1 MYKSRIILYLTRTG
15 LLEPLGQSQVF
26 PYLKGLSKN
35 YKIILITHEK
45 KSDWSDTKR
54 RDRLYTECRQC
65 GIKWLPRRFHSKPKF
80 LAPLVNLV
88 YLVWYVAREV
98 RREKVRLIHAR
109 SYIPTF
115 VALVVGWFWKVPFI
129 FDMRALWAEE
139 LITSGRLQRGSW
151 LHKVI
156 LASERLCL
164 ANAECVI
171 SLTNAAVG
179 YLHSIYPSELA
190 GKSLVVIPTCADLT
204 RFIPPKSPPSKR
216 VVGCL
221 GTLLSGWFRLDWLAV
236 FFAVAATR
244 DPDLYFEITTRD
256 DPRQVRSAIGGSSV
270 LQSRLSVSA
279 SLQEFMPDVL
289 QGQIASVMFYAG
301 GELSELGRSPTRLAE
316 ILGSGLPV
324 VTNEGVGDVA
334 QIIREYRV
342 GILVSGSTEDEMNQ
356 AWDELDRLLK
366 DPELQSRCRFAA
378 EKCFALETG
387 IDAYSK
393 IYSKILQLS

>member
-1 MYKSRIILYLTRTG
+1 VILYLTRTG
-15 LLEPLGQSQVF
+15 ILEPLGQSQVF
-26 PYLKGLSKN
+26 SYLKGLSNN

-45 KSDWSDTKR
+45 HSDWSDTKR
-54 RDRLYTECRQC
+54 RNRLYAECRQC
-65 GIKWLPRRFHSKPKF
+65 GIKWLPQRFYCEPKF
-80 LAPLVNLV
+80 LAPLANLV
-88 YLVWYVAREV
+88 YLVWFVTLEV

-115 VALVVGWFWKVPFI
+115 VALVVGWIWKVPFI

-151 LHKVI
+151 LHKAI

-164 ANAECVI
+164 SNAECIV

-179 YLHSIYPSELA
+179 YLRSIYPKELA

-204 RFIPPKSPPSKR
+204 RFMPSKSPPSKR

-221 GTLLSGWFRLDWLAV
+221 GTLLSGWFRLDWLAA
-236 FFAVAATR
+236 FFAVAAIR
-244 DPDLYFEITTRD
+244 DPNLYFEITTRD
-256 DPRQVRSAIGGSSV
+256 DPQQVRDAIGGGIE

-279 SLQEFMPDVL
+279 CLREFVPDVL

-324 VTNEGVGDVA
+324 VTNEGVGDVTR
-334 QIIREYRV
+334 IIRDYRV

-356 AWDELDRLLK
+356 AWDELDRLLA
-366 DPELQSRCRFAA
+366 DPELQSRCRVAA
-378 EKCFALETG
+378 EKCFALESG
-387 IDAYSK
+387 IEAYSK
-393 IYSKILQLS
+393 IYSKILQLP